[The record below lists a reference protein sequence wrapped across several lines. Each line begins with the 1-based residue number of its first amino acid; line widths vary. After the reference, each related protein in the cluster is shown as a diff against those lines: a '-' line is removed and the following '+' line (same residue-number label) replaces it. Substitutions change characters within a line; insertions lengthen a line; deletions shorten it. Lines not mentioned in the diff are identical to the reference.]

1 MASGPGERTSPPP
14 TGNSHEA
21 RDVGRARPDPVRL
34 PSPVPE
40 MLRDALIARLRAL
53 ANQTRFRV
61 WDELR
66 QGQATVGELTER
78 VPFSQQSVSS
88 ALLELHDVGLVE
100 REHVGNRV
108 CYRLSDRTM
117 EHALAVQELS
127 IHRRAARFARELTDA
142 HARSPHS

>member
-14 TGNSHEA
+14 TGTSPEERAGA
-21 RDVGRARPDPVRL
+21 RAHRASVRL

-53 ANQTRFRV
+53 GNQTRFRV

-66 QGQATVGELTER
+66 QGQATVSELTER

-127 IHRRAARFARELTDA
+127 IHRRAARFARELQDA
-142 HARSPHS
+142 HRHSLHG